1 LIRNHSRIIA
11 ERVDQDL
18 DLWWYI
24 F

>member
-11 ERVDQDL
+11 ERVDQDPR
-18 DLWWYI
+18 LWWYI